1 MNVAPSIAQIRGWSD
16 EEYKVRCDLAAL
28 YRLCAVQRWTDW
40 IYTHISARI
49 PGPEPVFL
57 LNRYGVMH
65 HEMRASDLVKID
77 AKGNPLEDYP
87 DWDGKG
93 RLVNAAGFVIHSA
106 VHMGRDDAHFV
117 IHTHTRDGM
126 GVAAQKNGLLPLSQ
140 HAMKFYGHLAYHDY
154 EGVALDEDERVRLV
168 RDLGSHNAMILRNHG
183 MLVCGPTAAQAY
195 DYLYYLE
202 RACSA
207 QIAAMTGGA
216 ELVIPPPEVCERAAA
231 QFHRPNAQ
239 ESWGPAWVSALRLIE
254 NEKPDYRG

>member
-1 MNVAPSIAQIRGWSD
+1 MNVMAPIAQQRGWSD
-16 EEYKVRCDLAAL
+16 EEYQIRCDLAAL
-28 YRLCAVQRWTDW
+28 YRLCAHHKWTDW

-77 AKGNPLEDYP
+77 ANGNALEDYP
-87 DWDGKG
+87 DWVPGT
-93 RLVNAAGFVIHSA
+93 RLVNTAGFVIHSA
-106 VHMGRDDAHFV
+106 VHMARDDAQFV

-126 GVAAQKNGLLPLSQ
+126 AVAAQRDGLLPISQ

-154 EGVALDEDERVRLV
+154 EGIALDEAERERLV
-168 RDLGSHNAMILRNHG
+168 RDLGTHNAMILRNHG
-183 MLVCGPTAAQAY
+183 LLVCGHTAAQAY

-207 QIAAMTGGA
+207 QIAAMSGGA
-216 ELVIPPPEVCERAAA
+216 ALVFPPKEVCEHAAK
-231 QFHRPNAQ
+231 QFHRPNAA
-239 ESWGPAWVSALRLIE
+239 ESYGPAWVSALRLVDGD
-254 NEKPDYRG
+254 KPDYRG